1 MTIRNKL
8 IAMAVVVLLAI
19 ATMAGVTY
27 YRGDNIITGL
37 AETAGMDV
45 VKSATSNIDSRF
57 QKIEGLVATVAEAVR
72 YSSTKLGV
80 TDEEEIE
87 EILVAFT
94 KQAQGSGIGS
104 FKLGIEATGKLSDG
118 SGWKEPETYDART
131 RPWYK
136 QAAAAGKFLRSVSGP
151 DNGRNRA
158 FREDRHL

>member
-8 IAMAVVVLLAI
+8 IAMALVVLLAI
-19 ATMAGVTY
+19 ATMAAVTY
-27 YRGDNIITGL
+27 YRGESIITGL